1 LESFGEGWLTL
12 DLRVASK
19 KSRKKMGEE
28 AQQAQKMKI
37 EFANIEKANL
47 VPEI

>member
-1 LESFGEGWLTL
+1 
-12 DLRVASK
+12 VASK